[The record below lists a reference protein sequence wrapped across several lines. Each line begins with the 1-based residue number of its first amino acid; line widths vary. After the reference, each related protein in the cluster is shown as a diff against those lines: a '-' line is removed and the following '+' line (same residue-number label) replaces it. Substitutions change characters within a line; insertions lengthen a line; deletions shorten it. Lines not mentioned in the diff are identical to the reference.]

1 MQYFDISNL
10 NFNQI
15 KIFICVAESGSFS
28 DAARKLNYSQSMVSK
43 TISGM
48 EKDLGIQLVLR
59 VKSQNILTEAGS
71 SLYKDFKQVQKEV
84 EDAIIRAHELQNTID
99 TMLRI
104 GVIDCV
110 TSRENLAYSILQ
122 ICNRNKITLQYN
134 EQRIKELLLGAQK
147 KELDVLVTSAIDQ
160 DTLIKYGY
168 QTKVFYQTKAA
179 VFLPRSN
186 PLFQREKIQLSD
198 LANEKFIMLS
208 PENSPN
214 YLKYFSD
221 ICEAHGFK
229 PHVSANVSNT
239 RSYRIN
245 ILTGQ
250 GIVFADDH
258 TDIEHEDIKKF
269 VLDDV
274 PSNIIVA
281 WLDDAA
287 HLNERFVNELIK
299 DYHEKIE

>member
-1 MQYFDISNL
+1 MKYLDVSNL
-10 NFNQI
+10 SFNQI

-28 DAARKLNYSQSMVSK
+28 GAAKKLNYSQSMISK
-43 TISGM
+43 TISSL
-48 EKDLGIQLVLR
+48 ENNLGIQLVLR
-59 VKSQNILTEAGS
+59 VKSQNILTEAGN
-71 SLYKDFKQVQKEV
+71 SLYKDFKHLLKDM
-84 EDAIIRAHELQNTID
+84 EDSVTRAYEIQMNPD
-99 TMLRI
+99 KPLRI

-110 TSRENLAYSILQ
+110 TSRENLACAILE
-122 ICNRNKITLQYN
+122 ICNKNKIALQYN
-134 EQRIKELLLGAQK
+134 EQRIKELLVSAQEK
-147 KELDVLVTSAIDQ
+147 KLDVIVTSAIDQ

-186 PLFQREKIQLSD
+186 PLFDCDKIQLSD
-198 LANEKFIMLS
+198 LSEEKFIMLS

-229 PHVSANVSNT
+229 PNVSANVSNT
-239 RSYRIN
+239 HSYRVN
-245 ILTGQ
+245 ILSGQ

-274 PSNIIVA
+274 PSDIIVA
-281 WLDDAA
+281 WLDNSS
-287 HLNERFVNELIK
+287 HSNENFVNELIK
-299 DYHEKIE
+299 TYNEGIE